1 MARLEFTKQEIA
13 DIKSKIYLSED
24 EEKILDMRLL
34 NYSITKMAI
43 EMNMSERTINRNIKK
58 IKDKIR
64 RVI

>member
-1 MARLEFTKQEIA
+1 MTRFDFSKQEIA

>member
-1 MARLEFTKQEIA
+1 MTKFDFTKQEIA
-13 DIKSKIYLSED
+13 NIKSKIYLSED

>member
-1 MARLEFTKQEIA
+1 MSKFDFTKKEIA
-13 DIKSKIYLSED
+13 DIKSKIYLSEE

-34 NYSITKMAI
+34 NYSITKIAI
-43 EMNMSERTINRNIKK
+43 EMNMSDRTINRNIKK

>member
-1 MARLEFTKQEIA
+1 MTKFDFTKQEIA

>member
-1 MARLEFTKQEIA
+1 MTKFDFTKQEIA

-34 NYSITKMAI
+34 NYSITKIAI

>member
-1 MARLEFTKQEIA
+1 MSRFEFTKQEIA

>member
-1 MARLEFTKQEIA
+1 MFKLNFSKNEIA

-64 RVI
+64 RII

>member
-1 MARLEFTKQEIA
+1 MFKLNFSKNEIA
-13 DIKSKIYLSED
+13 NIKSKIYLSED